1 MKKFYYEVTIDGKS
15 FTTSTLAE
23 ALKKARK
30 SLAEKGIGAKK
41 SDRALQF
48 NVIKST
54 FENEKLKAITVSN
67 SVEEISESEYKT
79 LKERSIVSP
88 WTPIET
94 LTPEQKEPTLK
105 MLAPEMQMCVKL
117 PEIINRNNEQIKKVE
132 CRVELRIDPKQR
144 IGVYIKNTELYK
156 INVVFWLQR
165 NAVHYGL
172 LKPIARKGY
181 WTTNLEE
188 ILEKIKSNVAIKN
201 NCESENV
208 EISLGE
214 SVKTLIQKTVNFQ
227 EYLAQRGITQRYVAP
242 NAGLNSI
249 DFSGKQDEALKTLD
263 TYLENFEPYDKI
275 KTDLMEVETANRRLA
290 ENGIFS
296 QFDKKE
302 IASRTVQTIERMK
315 QIEGCISTKIVQEF
329 FPEGLRGQNVLGN
342 CNTKGEVRLASITD
356 NQIQFLTKRSK
367 KTGFQATASPFQ
379 VFVHE
384 DTHAMLNFVMRIFGS
399 DFIED
404 QFRPLVR
411 ELRKSPNPG
420 DVLSI
425 YGSTKSANGSDCHE
439 MVAEARAEIVC
450 EGKNAR
456 PFCRKVY
463 ATLMKFYKKALE
475 RAKELKI
482 DD

>member
-1 MKKFYYEVTIDGKS
+1 MKKFYYEVTINGQS

-30 SLAEKGIGAKK
+30 KLAEKGIGVKK

-48 NVIKST
+48 NIANST
-54 FENEKLKAITVSN
+54 FDNSKLKALTVSD
-67 SVEEISESEYKT
+67 SVEEIPENEYKA
-79 LKERSIVSP
+79 LKERAVASP
-88 WTPIET
+88 WNPTET
-94 LTPEQKEPTLK
+94 LTPEQKAPTVK
-105 MLAPEMQMCVKL
+105 MLTPQMQMCVKL
-117 PEIINRNNEQIKKVE
+117 PEIINRDNEKIKKVE

-144 IGVYIKNTELYK
+144 IGVYIKNRELYK
-156 INVVFWLQR
+156 IDVTFWLKK
-165 NAVHYGL
+165 NEIYYGL
-172 LKPIARKGY
+172 LKPTSDKGY
-181 WTTNLEE
+181 WSENIEELLE
-188 ILEKIKSNVAIKN
+188 LIKANVAIK
-201 NCESENV
+201 EGYKVENI

-242 NAGLNSI
+242 NAGLNAI
-249 DFSGKQDEALKTLD
+249 DFSGKQDESVKSLG
-263 TYLENFEPYDKI
+263 TYLDNFEPYDKM
-275 KTDLMEVETANRRLA
+275 KTDLIDIGTANRRLA

-296 QFDKKE
+296 QFDKEE

-315 QIEGCISTKIVQEF
+315 QIEGCISTRSVQEF
-329 FPEGLRGQNVLGN
+329 FPYGVKGQNTLGN
-342 CNTKGEVRLASITD
+342 CNAKGGVRLAPRTD
-356 NQIQFLTKRSK
+356 KQIADSMKQSK
-367 KTGFQATASPFQ
+367 ESGFHPTASPFQ

-384 DTHAMLNFVMRIFGS
+384 DTHAMLFFVMRIFGE

-404 QFRPLVR
+404 QFSTLVK
-411 ELRKSPNPG
+411 ELRRDPKA
-420 DVLSI
+420 LSI
-425 YGSTKSANGSDCHE
+425 YGATTARGGSKCHE
-439 MVAEARAEIVC
+439 MVAEARTEIIC